1 MGLGNRPDNRIRWID
16 GYSACHGYVVW
27 GLAPAESLHTG
38 VLKEYGT
45 YDIINSESLHLWRD
59 VSMKSFVCSL
69 CHNGILGGGLF
80 LDSQSLTYKTN
91 KLTVDKKYR
100 NLVLPMQE
108 IKEISWKWIVF
119 PVATVNMK
127 NGEQYKFII
136 FNKPRFEKWFQE
148 YSR

>member
-1 MGLGNRPDNRIRWID
+1 MWCTPCR
-16 GYSACHGYVVW
+16 Y
-27 GLAPAESLHTG
+27 G
-38 VLKEYGT
+38 VFAKASIKPIPVCLIGQ
-45 YDIINSESLHLWRD
+45 IGISWRD

-69 CHNGILGGGLF
+69 CHNGILGGGLY

-119 PVATVNMK
+119 PIATVNMK
-127 NGEQYKFII
+127 NGELYKFII
-136 FNKPRFEKWFQE
+136 FNKSRFAKWFQE